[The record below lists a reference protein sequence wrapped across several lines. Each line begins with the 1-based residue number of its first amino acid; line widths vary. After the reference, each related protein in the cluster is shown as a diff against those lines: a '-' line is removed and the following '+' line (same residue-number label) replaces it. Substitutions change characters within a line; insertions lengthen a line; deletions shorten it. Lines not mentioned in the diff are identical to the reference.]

1 MELIIYYSVK
11 QQETDMHIFNSQ
23 IFLKINENKM
33 SRFEV
38 SAPSVQRSASVTC
51 FKTKL
56 LNNGSKIFKF
66 WDFHY
71 WF

>member
-1 MELIIYYSVK
+1 MYYSVK
-11 QQETDMHIFNSQ
+11 KQEADMQIFNSQ

-33 SRFEV
+33 SRLEV
-38 SAPSVQRSASVTC
+38 SVPSVQRSASVTC

-56 LNNGSKIFKF
+56 LNNGSKIFKS